1 MFQEIES
8 CIQKSQIQSH
18 LDYDERKGFH
28 GIESYGVSVTTL
40 EEVFLKVSG
49 QSFDENG
56 NMLYRRSDAE
66 PASFDDEVSYHD
78 TTSKLPDSKYCLSDY
93 WKTFGALCSAMGR
106 AFFSTLKRV
115 CSFIVCFLVKLCSCG
130 LFTKFTFCRHCKA
143 LFIKR
148 SLCARR
154 DKMTVIFQLFI
165 PVLFLFIGLL
175 FLKLEPH
182 PDQSS
187 LKLTTSYFN
196 PLLRGGGGGGPI
208 PFNLSSMIARKV
220 FKTYNN

>member
-8 CIQKSQIQSH
+8 CIRRTKIQSH
-18 LDYDERKGFH
+18 LDFSEMKGFH

-49 QSFDENG
+49 QSFAENG
-56 NMLYRRSDAE
+56 KMLYGRADAE
-66 PASFDDEVSYHD
+66 PASFVHEDSFHD
-78 TTSKLPDSKYCLSDY
+78 TTSKLPDSKYCLFDC
-93 WKTFGALCSAMGR
+93 WKAFGTLCLAMGR
-106 AFFSTLKRV
+106 ALFSTVKRL
-115 CSFIVCFLVKLCSCG
+115 CSFIACFVVKFCACG
-130 LFTKFTFCRHCKA
+130 LLIKSTFYRHCKA
-143 LFIKR
+143 LIIKR

-182 PDQSS
+182 PEQSS

-208 PFNLSSMIARKV
+208 PFNLSSKIARKV
-220 FKTYNN
+220 Y